1 MTDWYI
7 DQMKRKAYDSEPIP
21 SSFDRKLYRGSN
33 RDYSFLI
40 EKTKDSIL
48 LSDLIKFISLE
59 DERAKVELNS
69 GQFVN
74 YYPSNQIIIPINK
87 EEIIKNKVVSPKF
100 YDSIVPAMQFKIKG
114 QALYKNRLMML
125 DIVNENNWKRPIYF
139 TGGSF
144 GEDDYIWM
152 KDYLQLDGM
161 CYKLVPIKTSNGK
174 ESPNPLEMGYLDSD
188 KMFDIVMKWDWGN
201 SGNPKMYHD
210 PETRKNGITYRT
222 NLARLMETLINEG
235 KKDKAEKIIELAM
248 AKMPVDLFE
257 YYTLV
262 EPFAQGYY
270 EIGKKEKARTILK
283 QLILKY
289 QEELTYFSGF
299 KPSEQREMAV
309 DIVTDIE
316 RYRGL
321 LEIMQISNDLEFYNQ
336 EKVKFNNFNKMF
348 ELFGRKAE

>member
-1 MTDWYI
+1 
-7 DQMKRKAYDSEPIP
+7 
-21 SSFDRKLYRGSN
+21 
-33 RDYSFLI
+33 
-40 EKTKDSIL
+40 
-48 LSDLIKFISLE
+48 
-59 DERAKVELNS
+59 
-69 GQFVN
+69 
-74 YYPSNQIIIPINK
+74 
-87 EEIIKNKVVSPKF
+87 
-100 YDSIVPAMQFKIKG
+100 
-114 QALYKNRLMML
+114 ML

-235 KKDKAEKIIELAM
+235 KNDKAEKIIELAM

-270 EIGKKEKARTILK
+270 EIGKKEKARAILK
-283 QLILKY
+283 QLIVKY

-299 KPSEQREMAV
+299 KLSEQREMAV

-348 ELFGRKAE
+348 ELFRREAE